1 MVCLSC
7 LVKCYFGSVVSF
19 APYKSVVYYFYWV
32 FCYAGVSIKKTAK
45 VFHIKQYLSTAEP
58 FSKWE
63 WNRVWMT
70 TKPFIFFP
78 CFRCNCII
86 YLLKFWGLRST
97 VVYFDQRLGA
107 AHPKFSLFFAINVKT
122 DLQYKQRSVLMKS
135 TPGVRHWNIW
145 NVNKIQT
152 WPTFLLFVRIRTRT
166 RISIAE

>member
-1 MVCLSC
+1 MLFWVSCFLCSLQICCL
-7 LVKCYFGSVVSF
+7 LFLL
-19 APYKSVVYYFYWV
+19 
-32 FCYAGVSIKKTAK
+32 GVLLRWGINKKTTK

-86 YLLKFWGLRST
+86 YLLKFCGLRST

-135 TPGVRHWNIW
+135 TPGVRHGNIW